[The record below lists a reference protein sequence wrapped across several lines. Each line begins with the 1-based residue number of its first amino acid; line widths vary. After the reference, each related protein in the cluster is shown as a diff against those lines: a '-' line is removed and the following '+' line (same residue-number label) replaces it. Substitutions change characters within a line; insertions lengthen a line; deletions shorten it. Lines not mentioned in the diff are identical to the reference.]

1 MYDHVFNEEE
11 IKKKVGGKQEKEDEK
26 RKIAS
31 IFLITKREQ
40 DVDSR
45 ICLLHSAINK
55 NKKHNQLYL
64 DEESQ
69 HIFHYYGLP
78 TNKL

>member
-1 MYDHVFNEEE
+1 MYDYVFNEEE
-11 IKKKVGGKQEKEDEK
+11 LKKEEEKEDEK
-26 RKIAS
+26 RKSAS

-45 ICLLHSAINK
+45 IHLLHSAINK

-64 DEESQ
+64 DEESW
-69 HIFHYYGLP
+69 HIFCYYG
-78 TNKL
+78 

>member
-1 MYDHVFNEEE
+1 MYDYVFNEEE
-11 IKKKVGGKQEKEDEK
+11 MKKEEKTRKEDEK
-26 RKIAS
+26 RKSTS
-31 IFLITKREQ
+31 ILLITKQEQ

-45 ICLLHSAINK
+45 IHLLHSAINK

-69 HIFHYYGLP
+69 CIFYYYG
-78 TNKL
+78 

>member
-1 MYDHVFNEEE
+1 MYDYVFNEEE
-11 IKKKVGGKQEKEDEK
+11 IKKRKKTQEDEK
-26 RKIAS
+26 RKSAS

-55 NKKHNQLYL
+55 NEKHNQLYL

-69 HIFHYYGLP
+69 CIFRYYG
-78 TNKL
+78 

>member
-1 MYDHVFNEEE
+1 MYHYVFNEEE
-11 IKKKVGGKQEKEDEK
+11 MKKKEEKKQEKEDEK
-26 RKIAS
+26 RKSTS

-55 NKKHNQLYL
+55 NKKHYQLYL

-69 HIFHYYGLP
+69 GIFRYYG
-78 TNKL
+78 

>member
-1 MYDHVFNEEE
+1 MFSEEE
-11 IKKKVGGKQEKEDEK
+11 MKKEEEKNQEKEDEK
-26 RKIAS
+26 RKSAS
-31 IFLITKREQ
+31 IFLIAKQEE

-69 HIFHYYGLP
+69 HIFCYYG
-78 TNKL
+78 